1 MNKKF
6 QKAKII
12 SSALMTIFFLL
23 MPLSEA
29 ANFAFSLQYVEAGD
43 CYRAEQHCCNENC
56 QVGQKAGCEKYGSQ
70 WWCFDCGRGKGCY
83 KECKPGYCSRCMHGE
98 RYCCPCGGGE
108 EKGRVVGR
116 VQDNQGR
123 IWDTRSGA
131 CGNFPYDANMKITWS
146 GGTALWDCNPEPYYK
161 TSKIKTGTYTFSLTP
176 PSGYTCES
184 WNVSYPYGGA
194 TPKSGTGCQATI
206 PVVKGDW
213 GTHLWFYI
221 KPSGVPQPTC
231 PTCTN
236 LSVNGFNTSDSATGC
251 SRKITLP
258 PSTQVPISVSGS
270 DPDGV
275 KEVSVYVAN
284 KYSDRT
290 QSSNWTKIGGQG
302 GSSWSGYWTTP
313 ASGTYIIAG
322 FITDNNNYHCS
333 GNNAPNPS
341 CSCGTCE
348 DNDEPWVWQNCCKG
362 CWMEVQIEEI
372 PTNLLP
378 EGEFTQADCNGFWG
392 WAWDPDTPSALIDV
406 HFYADGPAQTGV
418 FVGSVSTDMY
428 RGFYL
433 PTPESL
439 KDGKT
444 HQIYAY
450 GKDVQEG
457 TLALLDGS
465 PKTINCGPAVEPP
478 TVDIKA
484 NGSDGPITIP
494 YNSSAT
500 LSWTSTNATS
510 CQASGAW
517 SGTKPL
523 SGSESTGNLTT
534 GTYTYTLTCQG
545 AGGTASDSVTV
556 NVEAQLLPA
565 LTISKLARNLTQGQT
580 TFADTI
586 SANPLD
592 QIEFRIQITSTGSAN
607 VSNVQVQDVLPWQ
620 LTYQGNL
627 KVDGASFSGDILSGI
642 NLGTLTPGQTKTI
655 TFEAQVV
662 AEENF
667 NYGTTSLV
675 NTGKT
680 WADSVSQIVDT
691 AVVNV
696 TRTAPS
702 PVSPGLTIS
711 KLVRNITDNTTFQ
724 ESVLA
729 DPQDRVEFQIKVTSI
744 GSTTAYNVIV
754 RDVLPPNLSYQGN
767 LKIDGISS
775 SGDILSG
782 LNLGSMAPGLSK
794 TITFEA
800 QVASAENFAYGT
812 TALINTA
819 YVRADEVSEIS
830 DSAILNVTR
839 EGPSQVALNIEK
851 TVKNLTTGQRSWYES
866 ISASPSDKIA
876 FKIVVTSTG
885 NQVAT
890 NVTVKDILPDKIA
903 WYGNLKIDDVSSG
916 FDITEGVSIGN
927 LAPGQSKTITFEVLL
942 SPNADFPYGTT
953 ELTNTAIAFNA
964 DTSVSDT
971 AKVRVFKKAV
981 AGAVTEVPTGIVN
994 SLLTSLGVTIL
1005 LTYILLLGFFFYQKV
1020 FVRSGINLR
1029 DQVLKAKSRMEEWY
1043 WSLHILDSPEKSEKR
1058 FQKIISEIRAK
1069 EA

>member
-1 MNKKF
+1 MNDVDL
-6 QKAKII
+6 KATV
-12 SSALMTIFFLL
+12 SGTAQGTI
-23 MPLSEA
+23 
-29 ANFAFSLQYVEAGD
+29 NY
-43 CYRAEQHCCNENC
+43 
-56 QVGQKAGCEKYGSQ
+56 K
-70 WWCFDCGRGKGCY
+70 FDCENDGTWDY
-83 KECKPGYCSRCMHGE
+83 TFNN
-98 RYCCPCGGGE
+98 
-108 EKGRVVGR
+108 VW
-116 VQDNQGR
+116 DNPKTV
-123 IWDTRSGA
+123 IDA
-131 CGNFPYDANMKITWS
+131 CDYP
-146 GGTALWDCNPEPYYK
+146 NP
-161 TSKIKTGTYTFSLTP
+161 GTYTAKVYVERDAANP
-176 PSGYTCES
+176 
-184 WNVSYPYGGA
+184 A
-194 TPKSGTGCQATI
+194 TDTATI
-206 PVVKGDW
+206 
-213 GTHLWFYI
+213 T
-221 KPSGVPQPTC
+221 
-231 PTCTN
+231 
-236 LSVNGFNTSDSATGC
+236 
-251 SRKITLP
+251 
-258 PSTQVPISVSGS
+258 VS
-270 DPDGV
+270 
-275 KEVSVYVAN
+275 
-284 KYSDRT
+284 
-290 QSSNWTKIGGQG
+290 SSI
-302 GSSWSGYWTTP
+302 
-313 ASGTYIIAG
+313 
-322 FITDNNNYHCS
+322 
-333 GNNAPNPS
+333 
-341 CSCGTCE
+341 
-348 DNDEPWVWQNCCKG
+348 
-362 CWMEVQIEEI
+362 
-372 PTNLLP
+372 
-378 EGEFTQADCNGFWG
+378 
-392 WAWDPDTPSALIDV
+392 
-406 HFYADGPAQTGV
+406 
-418 FVGSVSTDMY
+418 
-428 RGFYL
+428 
-433 PTPESL
+433 
-439 KDGKT
+439 
-444 HQIYAY
+444 
-450 GKDVQEG
+450 
-457 TLALLDGS
+457 
-465 PKTINCGPAVEPP
+465 EPP

-607 VSNVQVQDVLPWQ
+607 ASNVRVQDILPWQ

-1043 WSLHILDSPEKSEKR
+1043 WNLHILDSPERSEKR